1 MICKAGF
8 VWDANQHFTRFLEEC
23 GITCELIT
31 PHMLAAPFFR
41 SSFSCLIIPTG
52 FGNPLYSN
60 LLPALRAS
68 ASRIKKFVENGGN
81 VLVFGAADS
90 KPDAYDWLPFP
101 VIYSHDYHQRSVSI
115 APSCKASTLIED
127 YDSSCIECDGTFPKY
142 SGTMAGNTNADAVIL
157 EQTIG
162 KGCII
167 VTSIHEYP
175 SRSFIRS
182 FCCSGTQTLF

>member
-1 MICKAGF
+1 MSCRAGF
-8 VWDANQHFTRFLEEC
+8 VWDRCQHFSRFIEDC
-23 GITCELIT
+23 DIPCELIT

-41 SSFSCLIIPTG
+41 SSVSCLIIPTG
-52 FGNPLYSN
+52 FANPRYSS

-81 VLVFGAADS
+81 LLVFGAADV

-101 VIYSHDYHQRSVSI
+101 ITYLHECRPRAVTIS
-115 APSCKASTLIED
+115 PSCAAATLIED
-127 YDSSCIECDGTFPKY
+127 YDSGSIECDGTFPVH
-142 SGTMAGNTNADAVIL
+142 SGIIAGNAEDSAVIL
-157 EQTIG
+157 EQKIG
-162 KGCII
+162 KGCIV

-182 FCCSGTQTLF
+182 FCRSGTQTLF